1 MAEGC
6 RNRSDYD
13 RRYCV
18 FYLIIIGYAYS
29 FNLSHLIGKEAHYMY
44 QAVYNG
50 KLSGNG
56 EFTKRCQHYFRKNMV
71 SENACL
77 PQVAPRRS
85 KWRPSCAASSQVTK
99 SLFRATLSCRRR

>member
-29 FNLSHLIGKEAHYMY
+29 FNLSHLTGKEAHYMY

-56 EFTKRCQHYFRKNMV
+56 EFTKRCQQKIRFQKMPAYHKLHR
-71 SENACL
+71 
-77 PQVAPRRS
+77 
-85 KWRPSCAASSQVTK
+85 CARNGCHLVWHPAG
-99 SLFRATLSCRRR
+99 